1 MGDAWSRLEYPLGH
15 SPLCYD
21 LQENFDEYGKF
32 RNIFYERIRAITAVA
47 GWRIAVAR
55 GANVKDCTRVS
66 AASRRFEKRMGGGK
80 IVGKDFFYPFV
91 PFRNLSKKAVRTNVA
106 C

>member
-80 IVGKDFFYPFV
+80 DSTRKNYLSFCSL
-91 PFRNLSKKAVRTNVA
+91 RNLSKKAVRTNVA